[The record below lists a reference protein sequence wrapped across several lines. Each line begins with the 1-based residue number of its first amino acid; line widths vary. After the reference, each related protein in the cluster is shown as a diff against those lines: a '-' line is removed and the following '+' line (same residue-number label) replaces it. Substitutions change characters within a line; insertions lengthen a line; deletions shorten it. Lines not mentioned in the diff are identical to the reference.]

1 MLFVSAYPQLTWA
14 GIVLVCLATI
24 ALAAIGVMRVWRWLP
39 AVMAISSVALLLTLQ
54 FGAFAG
60 KRPEAV
66 EEIAAMIHA
75 NRLGGEPIG
84 EYNAFVRNLP
94 FYTRIR
100 EQQIIDDNGAIAFL
114 RSPERVFLV
123 VGRSDL
129 ERLKTIGG
137 MPLTIIGQVT
147 YWNTAGVRPRTLLE
161 PLPEQDLDTV
171 MLVSNR

>member
-1 MLFVSAYPQLTWA
+1 MALSSA
-14 GIVLVCLATI
+14 
-24 ALAAIGVMRVWRWLP
+24 
-39 AVMAISSVALLLTLQ
+39 ALLLTLQ

-84 EYNAFVRNLP
+84 AYNAFVRNLP
-94 FYTRIR
+94 FYTRIQQ
-100 EQQIIDDNGAIAFL
+100 QQIIDDNGAIGLL
-114 RSPERVFLV
+114 RSNERVFLV
-123 VGRSDL
+123 VGRSDF
-129 ERLKTIGG
+129 ERLKTISGV
-137 MPLTIIGQVT
+137 PLKTIGQVT
-147 YWNTAGVRPRTLLE
+147 YWNTAGVRLRTLLE